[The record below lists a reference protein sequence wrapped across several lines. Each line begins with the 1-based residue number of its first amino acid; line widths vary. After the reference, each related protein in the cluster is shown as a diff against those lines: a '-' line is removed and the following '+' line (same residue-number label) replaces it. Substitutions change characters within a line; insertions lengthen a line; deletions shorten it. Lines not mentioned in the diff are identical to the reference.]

1 MPEEQFQKVAN
12 KNSLKEGV
20 LLKVETK
27 GKQIVISMVG
37 GKINALMKSAH
48 I

>member
-1 MPEEQFQKVAN
+1 MPGEQFQKVAN
-12 KNSLKEGV
+12 KNSLKEGD

-27 GKQIVISMVG
+27 GKQIVLSMVG
-37 GKINALMKSAH
+37 GKIYTVMKSAH